1 MGRQYHCAECYNF
14 TSWDSEDFTG
24 CPRGCESGEYCRACW
39 DKKCNSDDGCVDCG
53 ENACSSCVRG
63 GGTGRVWPEH
73 KHFECCDE
81 GGGGGPGDDAVC
93 ERCHDQRAVPEH
105 ESRPCEQCGGLTC
118 DRAPCRHCA
127 ELRRE
132 TAAKAATDA
141 VAARAAASLA
151 AMERQWA
158 LQRGS
163 GPASPA
169 AGRRMRAGGDA
180 AASTLSPSRWALQPV
195 TAAAGSAP
203 YLLASG
209 EPTLIGRLVQDQ
221 GEADSGSTKIAVVA
235 AGSAGISRAH
245 AALSA
250 EGGSLTIIS
259 KSSNLIKIVRGADSR
274 ELEALKQGAAPV
286 SLAHD
291 DLVQLDGFRDN
302 PRYIFR
308 VEQLAVATAPIA
320 AGPRSSPP
328 DDAPTEARSREQIRN
343 ELRDELVAELTAQH
357 EMMFGHQL
365 KVERDSVAQL
375 EKVNAKLV
383 EEKQALSDEKEAL
396 SQRLQTAVREAAAP
410 MAPAA
415 ASATAAGTASA
426 ACAAVDLTG
435 TDSEEEGQQ
444 RRQPAIAAA
453 AAGAAPAGPSRKRKK
468 PATKKRPATKAQ
480 RVPAA
485 SRPAAAVAAP
495 SRPQKGV
502 VKKGLLMCMYCTAR
516 PGVIDCAC
524 CGAADAKK
532 CERCTWTFE
541 VEGIGYC
548 EECCDEEGED
558 ATKCTR
564 CGSNQKSKKCCQCDT
579 LHCEDCFDAECGEHG
594 VFCED
599 CEHGITF
606 CGACELCSLCSESSG
621 GCCKAHN
628 MGRCGCESAR
638 ANRDSSDD
646 Y

>member
-1 MGRQYHCAECYNF
+1 MGRQYHCAECDNSV
-14 TSWDSEDFTG
+14 SWGSEDFTG

-39 DKKCNSDDGCVDCG
+39 DKKCSSDDGCVECG

-63 GGTGRVWPEH
+63 GRTGRAWPAR

-93 ERCHDQRAVPEH
+93 ERCHTQRAVPEH

-132 TAAKAATDA
+132 TAIKAAADDA
-141 VAARAAASLA
+141 VTARGAASLA

-163 GPASPA
+163 GPASPPA
-169 AGRRMRAGGDA
+169 ARTRAGGDA
-180 AASTLSPSRWALQPV
+180 AAAASMLSPSQWALRPV
-195 TAAAGSAP
+195 TTAAGSAP
-203 YLLASG
+203 YLLASD
-209 EPTLIGRLVQDQ
+209 ELTLIGRLVQDQ
-221 GEADSGSTKIAVVA
+221 GEAGSGSTKIAVVA
-235 AGSAGISRAH
+235 AGSAGISRTH

-259 KSSNLIKIVRGADSR
+259 KSSNLIKIVRGAGSR
-274 ELEALKQGAAPV
+274 ELEAVKQGAAPV

-308 VEQLAVATAPIA
+308 VEQLAVASA
-320 AGPRSSPP
+320 AIVTGPRSSPP

-343 ELRDELVAELTAQH
+343 ELREELVAELTAQH
-357 EMMFGHQL
+357 EMSFGHKL

-375 EKVNAKLV
+375 EKANAQLV
-383 EEKQALSDEKEAL
+383 KEKQALSDEKEGL
-396 SQRLQTAVREAAAP
+396 LQRLQAAVREIAAATTS
-410 MAPAA
+410 AAAAVGTVSA
-415 ASATAAGTASA
+415 ASAASA
-426 ACAAVDLTG
+426 AVVDLTG
-435 TDSEEEGQQ
+435 TNSEEEGQQ
-444 RRQPAIAAA
+444 RWQPAIAAA
-453 AAGAAPAGPSRKRKK
+453 AAATDPAALSHKRKNL
-468 PATKKRPATKAQ
+468 ATKNSPAAKVQ
-480 RVPAA
+480 RAPAA
-485 SRPAAAVAAP
+485 SRP
-495 SRPQKGV
+495 QKDV
-502 VKKGLLMCMYCTAR
+502 VKKGVLMCMYCTAR
-516 PGVIDCAC
+516 PGVMDCAC

-532 CERCTWTFE
+532 CERCTWSFE

-558 ATKCTR
+558 ATKCAR
-564 CGSNQKSKKCCQCDT
+564 CGTNQKSKKCSQCDT